1 MRRTGKWLA
10 VFLSVTMLAGTAP
23 VYGADISVESDFSS
37 ETTDEDVLTDELE
50 GTETTNEPG
59 SGETV
64 SDDQEIIEE
73 PDSDEVE
80 FSADDLADDQEDN
93 TEDVSIEDSDEDLA
107 DIAVEDIQ
115 DAGESETKEYLKN
128 LSVYSGY
135 GVKDPLEIS
144 RREDLDATY
153 GGKTY
158 TVEIGSSYNST
169 GFYVTADIGA
179 DAPQGSTIQLSACD
193 LDGKTVE
200 NEIITTGYTDGK
212 RYNFSNIFTKDNGKR
227 AVYTVTAGTA
237 ADSQTYKIVVL
248 RRLDL
253 SMIGCYLPSDK
264 DMAKNLISEFD
275 SAGITRDYEVAVGQD
290 TKSVKVTASAFNDK
304 WYGLTVNGQAV
315 SDSKALE
322 IPLTGSDTEIL
333 FQMKEDGTYQD
344 PAYQTLSYTSTG
356 TYKVTVHKKSKVTVT
371 FKTEPSDAVVSVYD
385 SKGERV
391 EPSKDA
397 DTYDSLYY
405 GDKYTWNVSKYG
417 YISKRQEFT
426 VGEESEIKVT
436 LEQQTARQEEITD
449 NDWSSY
455 QNSETNNGI
464 TDRAMPTSKNT
475 ITQKWATR
483 LDAKGWD
490 AALTP
495 PLILGGYVYVASG
508 QFIYKMDKNTGD
520 IVQTSERMS
529 GNMQY
534 AMIPLAYAEGM
545 LFAQIGGGQIQAL
558 SATTLKSL
566 WISEKLG
573 GQTLS
578 PITYKNGYIYTGTW
592 NSDTTP
598 GSYFCLSVTDEDPS
612 KGNEIKYCTWKYD
625 HKGGFY
631 WAGAYASENY
641 LVFGS
646 DDGAGDAYTSILY
659 SVNTHTGQLIDKRT
673 DLIGDI
679 RSTITY
685 NNGYVYFTTKGG
697 YLYRVAMNADGT
709 FGAVAGYNLGGAAT
723 STPVVYK
730 NRIYVG
736 VCGTGGQYNADGGHH
751 FDVLKESASGL
762 SLAYKVSIPGYP
774 QAAPILSTAYEN
786 QDFDGD
792 GKADGRVYL
801 YFTYNA
807 YPGGIY
813 MLTDTPGQTSG
824 KAEEL
829 FRPVSK
835 QQEYCISPLC
845 VDKDG
850 TIYYKNDSC
859 YLMAL
864 ETNGAYLDSV
874 TARPDTGSVNWD
886 KRFQA
891 SETEYTLRVAENAKN
906 VTLSFKAP
914 AGCTMK
920 IGNDTIDGTYVAD
933 VSSGKA
939 EIKIAVVQ
947 GTKSREYTFH
957 LTKDHGNSSLTSMIV
972 STSNTYGE
980 VSHYLS
986 MTPAFNSAKTGYT
999 VEYLDSK
1006 AENTQRFL
1014 RVYVEKAESDA
1025 TVKTEIVKGVRKVT
1039 TTTSGNATR
1048 FNVYWEDN
1056 VDEAQVKITVT
1067 AKAGSKTEYL
1077 LTIQRKEKVST
1088 PTPTPTEVPEV
1099 FGPWQT
1105 ISTATVFAP
1114 EQQRRTSNKG
1124 RQETR
1129 TVGSKLTPTIKL
1141 NARSI
1146 RLKKKQSTTKVQVSG
1161 LAAGDR
1167 VQSWTTSNKKV
1178 ATVASGGKITAKKV
1192 GKAKITVILT
1202 SGKKAVVNVTVQ
1214 KTAVKTTKIS
1224 GLKKRVSLKRKQKLT
1239 LKPVISPITSVEKV
1253 TYKSSNKKVATVSS
1267 KGVITAKK
1275 KGTAKITVKSGK
1287 KSYTVTVKVK

>member
-1 MRRTGKWLA
+1 MRRMGKWLA
-10 VFLSVTMLAGTAP
+10 VLLSVTMLTGTAP
-23 VYGADISVESDFSS
+23 VYGADISVESEFSS
-37 ETTDEDVLTDELE
+37 GTTDGDVLSD
-50 GTETTNEPG
+50 EPG
-59 SGETV
+59 ETEV
-64 SDDQEIIEE
+64 PDESVNGDAVNDEQEIIEE

-80 FSADDLADDQEDN
+80 VSSDELTDGQDDC
-93 TEDVSIEDSDEDLA
+93 TGDVNIEDPDEDTA
-107 DIAVEDIQ
+107 EISFEDQ
-115 DAGESETKEYLKN
+115 QEVGAGETKEYLKD

-135 GVKDPLEIS
+135 GVKDPLEMT
-144 RREDLDATY
+144 RREDLDETY

-158 TVEIGSSYNST
+158 TVEIGSSYNSN
-169 GFYVTADIGA
+169 GFYVTADLGA

-193 LDGKTVE
+193 LDGKIVE
-200 NEIITTGYTDGK
+200 SEIITTGYTDGK

-227 AVYTVTAGTA
+227 AVYTVTAGTE

-253 SMIGCYLPSDK
+253 SMIGCYLPSDN

-598 GSYFCLSVTDEDPS
+598 GSYFCLSVTDENPS

-751 FDVLKESASGL
+751 FDVINESASGL

-920 IGNDTIDGTYVAD
+920 IGNDIIDGTYVAD

-957 LTKDHGNSSLTSMIV
+957 LTKDHGNSSLTSMII

-986 MTPAFNSAKTGYT
+986 MTPAFNSAKTSYT

-1025 TVKTEIVKGVRKVT
+1025 TVKTEMVKGVKRVT

-1048 FNVYWEDN
+1048 FNVYWEDG
-1056 VDEAQVKITVT
+1056 VDEAQVKFVVT

-1077 LTIQRKEKVST
+1077 LTIQRKVKA
-1088 PTPTPTEVPEV
+1088 PTPTPTEIPEV

-1105 ISTATVFAP
+1105 VSTATVFAP

-1129 TVGSKLTPTIKL
+1129 TVGSSLTPTIKL
-1141 NARSI
+1141 NATSI
-1146 RLKKKQSTTKVQVSG
+1146 KLKVKQSTTKVQVSG

-1178 ATVASGGKITAKKV
+1178 ATVTSRGKITAKKT
-1192 GKAKITVILT
+1192 GKARIIITLA

-1224 GLKKRVSLKRKQKLT
+1224 GLKRSVVLKRRQKLT

-1253 TYKSSNKKVATVSS
+1253 TYKTSNKKVATVNSR
-1267 KGVITAKK
+1267 GVITAKK

-1287 KSYTVTVKVK
+1287 KTYTVTVKVK

>member
-193 LDGKTVE
+193 LDGKTAE
-200 NEIITTGYTDGK
+200 SEIITTGYTDGK
-212 RYNFSNIFTKDNGKR
+212 RYSFPNIFTKDNGKR

-237 ADSQTYKIVVL
+237 SDSQTYKIVVI

-253 SMIGCYLPSDK
+253 SMIGCYLPSDT

-275 SAGITRDYEVAVGQD
+275 SVGITRDYDVTVGQD

-304 WYGLTVNGQAV
+304 WFGLTVNGQPV

-322 IPLTGSDTEIL
+322 IPLTDSDTEIL

-385 SKGERV
+385 SRGERV

-397 DTYDSLYY
+397 DIYDSLYY

-417 YISKRQEFT
+417 YISQRQEFT
-426 VGEESEIKVT
+426 VGEESEIQVK

-520 IVQTSERMS
+520 IVKTSERMS

-673 DLIGDI
+673 DVIGDI

-730 NRIYVG
+730 DRIYVG

-751 FDVLKESASGL
+751 FDVINESASGI

-786 QDFDGD
+786 QDFNGD

-813 MLTDTPGQTSG
+813 MLTDAPGQTSG

-874 TARPDTGSVNWD
+874 TAMPDTGSVNWD

-891 SETEYTLRVAENAKN
+891 SETEYTLRVAENAKK
-906 VTLSFKAP
+906 VTLTFKAP

-920 IGNDTIDGTYVAD
+920 IENDTIDGTYMSD
-933 VSSGKA
+933 VSSGSA
-939 EIKIAVVQ
+939 EVKVKVVQ
-947 GTKSREYTFH
+947 GNKSREYTFH

-972 STSNTYGE
+972 STSNTY
-980 VSHYLS
+980 SDTSKYLS
-986 MTPAFNSAKTGYT
+986 MTPAFNSAKTSYT
-999 VEYLDSK
+999 VEYLADK
-1006 AENTQRFL
+1006 AENIQSFL
-1014 RVYVEKAESDA
+1014 RVYVEKAETDA
-1025 TVKTEIVKGVRKVT
+1025 TLKTEMVKGVKKVN

-1056 VDEAQVKITVT
+1056 VDEAQVKIIVT
-1067 AKAGSKTEYL
+1067 AKAGSKTEYF
-1077 LTIQRKEKVST
+1077 LTIQRKEKVS
-1088 PTPTPTEVPEV
+1088 TPTPTEVPEV

-1105 ISTATVFAP
+1105 VSTATVFAP
-1114 EQQRRTSNKG
+1114 EMQKRTSNKG

-1141 NARSI
+1141 NATSI
-1146 RLKKKQSTTKVQVSG
+1146 KLKVKQSTTKVQVSG

-1167 VQSWTTSNKKV
+1167 VQSWTTKKLQRLHP
-1178 ATVASGGKITAKKV
+1178 AEKSPLRKWEKQRSR
-1192 GKAKITVILT
+1192 LF
-1202 SGKKAVVNVTVQ
+1202 
-1214 KTAVKTTKIS
+1214 
-1224 GLKKRVSLKRKQKLT
+1224 LRVERKQ
-1239 LKPVISPITSVEKV
+1239 S
-1253 TYKSSNKKVATVSS
+1253 
-1267 KGVITAKK
+1267 
-1275 KGTAKITVKSGK
+1275 
-1287 KSYTVTVKVK
+1287 

>member
-1 MRRTGKWLA
+1 MRRMGKWLA
-10 VFLSVTMLAGTAP
+10 VLLSVTMLTGTAP
-23 VYGADISVESDFSS
+23 VYGADISVESEFSS
-37 ETTDEDVLTDELE
+37 GTTDGDVLSD
-50 GTETTNEPG
+50 EPG
-59 SGETV
+59 ETEV
-64 SDDQEIIEE
+64 PDESVNGDAVNDEQEIIEE

-80 FSADDLADDQEDN
+80 VSSDELTDGQDDC
-93 TEDVSIEDSDEDLA
+93 TGDVNIEDPDEDTA
-107 DIAVEDIQ
+107 EISFEDQ
-115 DAGESETKEYLKN
+115 QEVGAGETKEYLKD

-135 GVKDPLEIS
+135 GVKDPLEMT
-144 RREDLDATY
+144 RREDLDETY

-158 TVEIGSSYNST
+158 TVEIGSSYNSN
-169 GFYVTADIGA
+169 GFYVTADLGS

-193 LDGKTVE
+193 LDGKIVE
-200 NEIITTGYTDGK
+200 SEIITTGYTDGK

-227 AVYTVTAGTA
+227 AVYTVTAGTE

-253 SMIGCYLPSDK
+253 SMIGCYLPSDN

-598 GSYFCLSVTDEDPS
+598 GSYFCLSVTDENPS

-751 FDVLKESASGL
+751 FDVINESASGL

-920 IGNDTIDGTYVAD
+920 IGNDIIDGTYVAD

-986 MTPAFNSAKTGYT
+986 MTPAFNSAKTSYT

-1025 TVKTEIVKGVRKVT
+1025 TVKTEMVKGVKRVT

-1048 FNVYWEDN
+1048 FNVYWEDG
-1056 VDEAQVKITVT
+1056 VDEAQVKFVVT

-1077 LTIQRKEKVST
+1077 LTIQRKVKA
-1088 PTPTPTEVPEV
+1088 PTPTPTEIPEV

-1105 ISTATVFAP
+1105 VSTATVFAP

-1129 TVGSKLTPTIKL
+1129 TVGSSLTPTIKL
-1141 NARSI
+1141 NATSI
-1146 RLKKKQSTTKVQVSG
+1146 KLKVKQSTTKVQVSG

-1178 ATVASGGKITAKKV
+1178 ATVTSRGKITAKKT
-1192 GKAKITVILT
+1192 GKARIIITLA

-1224 GLKKRVSLKRKQKLT
+1224 GLKRSVVLKRRQKLT

-1253 TYKSSNKKVATVSS
+1253 TYKTSNKKVATVNSR
-1267 KGVITAKK
+1267 GVITAKK

-1287 KSYTVTVKVK
+1287 KTYTVTVKVK

>member
-1 MRRTGKWLA
+1 MRRMGKWLA
-10 VFLSVTMLAGTAP
+10 VLLSVTMLTGTAP
-23 VYGADISVESDFSS
+23 VYGADISVESEFSS
-37 ETTDEDVLTDELE
+37 GTTDGDVLSD
-50 GTETTNEPG
+50 EPG
-59 SGETV
+59 ETEV
-64 SDDQEIIEE
+64 PDESVNGDAVNDEQEIIEE

-80 FSADDLADDQEDN
+80 VSSDELTDGQDDC
-93 TEDVSIEDSDEDLA
+93 TGDVNIEDPDEDTA
-107 DIAVEDIQ
+107 EISFEDQ
-115 DAGESETKEYLKN
+115 QEVGAGETKEYLKD

-135 GVKDPLEIS
+135 GVKDPLEMT
-144 RREDLDATY
+144 RREDLDETY

-158 TVEIGSSYNST
+158 TVEIGSSYNSN
-169 GFYVTADIGA
+169 GFYVTADLGA

-193 LDGKTVE
+193 LDGKIVE
-200 NEIITTGYTDGK
+200 SEIITTGYTDGK

-227 AVYTVTAGTA
+227 AVYTVTAGTE

-253 SMIGCYLPSDK
+253 SMIGCYLPSDN

-598 GSYFCLSVTDEDPS
+598 GSYFCLSVTDENPS

-751 FDVLKESASGL
+751 FDVINESASGL

-920 IGNDTIDGTYVAD
+920 IGNDIIDGTYVAD

-1025 TVKTEIVKGVRKVT
+1025 TVKTEMVKGVKRVT

-1048 FNVYWEDN
+1048 FNVYWEDG
-1056 VDEAQVKITVT
+1056 VDEAQVKFVVT

-1077 LTIQRKEKVST
+1077 LTIQRKVKA
-1088 PTPTPTEVPEV
+1088 PTPTPTEIPEV

-1105 ISTATVFAP
+1105 VSTATVFAP

-1129 TVGSKLTPTIKL
+1129 TVGSSLTPTIKL
-1141 NARSI
+1141 NATSI
-1146 RLKKKQSTTKVQVSG
+1146 KLKVKQSTTKVQVSG

-1178 ATVASGGKITAKKV
+1178 ATVTSRGKITAKKT
-1192 GKAKITVILT
+1192 GKARIIITLA

-1224 GLKKRVSLKRKQKLT
+1224 GLKRSVVLKRRQKLT

-1253 TYKSSNKKVATVSS
+1253 TYKTSNKKVATVNSR
-1267 KGVITAKK
+1267 GVITAKK

-1287 KSYTVTVKVK
+1287 KTYTVTVKVK

>member
-1 MRRTGKWLA
+1 MRRMGKWLA
-10 VFLSVTMLAGTAP
+10 VLLSVTMLTGTAP
-23 VYGADISVESDFSS
+23 VYGADISVESEFSS
-37 ETTDEDVLTDELE
+37 GTTDGDVLSD
-50 GTETTNEPG
+50 EPG
-59 SGETV
+59 ETEIPDESV
-64 SDDQEIIEE
+64 NGDAVNDEQEIIEE
-73 PDSDEVE
+73 PDSDEMEVSSDE
-80 FSADDLADDQEDN
+80 LTDGQDDC
-93 TEDVSIEDSDEDLA
+93 TGDVNIEDPDEDTA
-107 DIAVEDIQ
+107 EISFEDQ
-115 DAGESETKEYLKN
+115 QEVGAGETKEYLKD

-135 GVKDPLEIS
+135 GVKDPLEMT
-144 RREDLDATY
+144 RREDLDETY

-158 TVEIGSSYNST
+158 TVEIGSSYNSN
-169 GFYVTADIGA
+169 GFYVTADLGT

-290 TKSVKVTASAFNDK
+290 TESVKVTASAFNDK

-385 SKGERV
+385 FKGERV

-464 TDRAMPTSKNT
+464 TGRAMPTSKNT

-508 QFIYKMDKNTGD
+508 QFIYKMDKNTGN

-792 GKADGRVYL
+792 GKVDGRVYL

-845 VDKDG
+845 VDRDG

-920 IGNDTIDGTYVAD
+920 IGNDIIDGTYVAD

-986 MTPAFNSAKTGYT
+986 MTPAFNSAKTSYT

-1025 TVKTEIVKGVRKVT
+1025 TVKTEMVKGVKRVT

-1048 FNVYWEDN
+1048 FNVYWEDG
-1056 VDEAQVKITVT
+1056 VDEAQVKFVVT

-1077 LTIQRKEKVST
+1077 LTIQRKVKT
-1088 PTPTPTEVPEV
+1088 PTPTPTEIPEV

-1105 ISTATVFAP
+1105 VSTATVFAP

-1129 TVGSKLTPTIKL
+1129 TVGSSLTPTIKL
-1141 NARSI
+1141 NATSI
-1146 RLKKKQSTTKVQVSG
+1146 KLKVKQSTTKVQVSG
-1161 LAAGDR
+1161 LEAGDR

-1178 ATVASGGKITAKKV
+1178 ATVTSRGKITAKKT
-1192 GKAKITVILT
+1192 GKARIIITLA

-1224 GLKKRVSLKRKQKLT
+1224 GLKRSVVLKRRQKLT
-1239 LKPVISPITSVEKV
+1239 MKPVISPITSVEKV
-1253 TYKSSNKKVATVSS
+1253 TYKTSNKKVATVNSR
-1267 KGVITAKK
+1267 GVITAKK

-1287 KSYTVTVKVK
+1287 KTYTVTVKVK

>member
-1 MRRTGKWLA
+1 MRRMGKWLA
-10 VFLSVTMLAGTAP
+10 VLLSVTMLTGTAP
-23 VYGADISVESDFSS
+23 VYGADISVESEFSS
-37 ETTDEDVLTDELE
+37 GTTDGDVLSD
-50 GTETTNEPG
+50 EPG
-59 SGETV
+59 ETEIPDESV
-64 SDDQEIIEE
+64 NGDAVNDEQEIIEE

-80 FSADDLADDQEDN
+80 VSSDELTDGQDDR
-93 TEDVSIEDSDEDLA
+93 TGDVNIEDPDEDTA
-107 DIAVEDIQ
+107 EISFEDQ
-115 DAGESETKEYLKN
+115 QEVGAGETKEYLKD

-135 GVKDPLEIS
+135 GVKDPLEMT
-144 RREDLDATY
+144 RREDLDETY

-158 TVEIGSSYNST
+158 TVEIGSSYNSN
-169 GFYVTADIGA
+169 GFYVTADLGT

-290 TKSVKVTASAFNDK
+290 TESVKVTASAFNDK

-508 QFIYKMDKNTGD
+508 QFIYKMDKNTGN

-631 WAGAYASENY
+631 WAGAYVSENY

-646 DDGAGDAYTSILY
+646 DDGAGGDEYKSILY

-673 DLIGDI
+673 DVIGDI

-751 FDVLKESASGL
+751 FDVINESASGL
-762 SLAYKVSIPGYP
+762 TLAYKVSIPGYP
-774 QAAPILSTAYEN
+774 QAAPILSTACEK

-845 VDKDG
+845 VDRDG

-920 IGNDTIDGTYVAD
+920 IGNDIIDGTYVAD

-986 MTPAFNSAKTGYT
+986 MTPAFNSAKTSYT

-1025 TVKTEIVKGVRKVT
+1025 TVKTEMVKGVKRVT

-1048 FNVYWEDN
+1048 FNVYWEDG
-1056 VDEAQVKITVT
+1056 VDEAQVKFVVT

-1077 LTIQRKEKVST
+1077 LTIQRKVKA
-1088 PTPTPTEVPEV
+1088 PTPTPTEIPEV

-1105 ISTATVFAP
+1105 VSTATVFAP

-1129 TVGSKLTPTIKL
+1129 KVGSSLTPTIKL
-1141 NARSI
+1141 NAASI
-1146 RLKKKQSTTKVQVSG
+1146 KLKVKQSTTKVQVSG

-1178 ATVASGGKITAKKV
+1178 ATVTSRGKITAKKT
-1192 GKAKITVILT
+1192 GKARIIITLA

-1224 GLKKRVSLKRKQKLT
+1224 GLKRSVVLKRRQKLT

-1253 TYKSSNKKVATVSS
+1253 TYKTSNKKVATVNSR
-1267 KGVITAKK
+1267 GVITAKK

-1287 KSYTVTVKVK
+1287 KTYTVTVKVK

>member
-1 MRRTGKWLA
+1 MRRMGKWLA
-10 VFLSVTMLAGTAP
+10 VLLSVTMLTGTAP
-23 VYGADISVESDFSS
+23 VYGADISVESEFSS
-37 ETTDEDVLTDELE
+37 GTTDGDVLSD
-50 GTETTNEPG
+50 EPG
-59 SGETV
+59 ETEV
-64 SDDQEIIEE
+64 PDESVNGDAVNDEQEIIEE

-80 FSADDLADDQEDN
+80 VSSDELTDGQDDC
-93 TEDVSIEDSDEDLA
+93 TGDVNIEDPDEDTA
-107 DIAVEDIQ
+107 EISFEDQ
-115 DAGESETKEYLKN
+115 QEVGAGETKEYLKD

-135 GVKDPLEIS
+135 GVKDPLEMT
-144 RREDLDATY
+144 RREDLDETY

-158 TVEIGSSYNST
+158 TVEIGSSYNSN
-169 GFYVTADIGA
+169 GFYVTADLGA

-193 LDGKTVE
+193 LDGKIVE
-200 NEIITTGYTDGK
+200 SEIITTGYTDGK

-227 AVYTVTAGTA
+227 AVYTVTAGTE

-253 SMIGCYLPSDK
+253 SMIGCYLPSDN

-520 IVQTSERMS
+520 IIQTSERMS

-578 PITYKNGYIYTGTW
+578 PITYKDGYIYTGTW

-598 GSYFCLSVTDEDPS
+598 GSYFCLSVTDENPS

-751 FDVLKESASGL
+751 FDVINESASGL

-920 IGNDTIDGTYVAD
+920 IGNDIIDGTYVAD

-986 MTPAFNSAKTGYT
+986 MTPAFNSAKTSYT

-1025 TVKTEIVKGVRKVT
+1025 TVKTEMVKGVKRVT

-1048 FNVYWEDN
+1048 FNVYWEDG
-1056 VDEAQVKITVT
+1056 VDEAQVKFVVT

-1077 LTIQRKEKVST
+1077 LTIQRKVKA
-1088 PTPTPTEVPEV
+1088 PTPTPTEIPEV

-1105 ISTATVFAP
+1105 VSTATVFAP

-1129 TVGSKLTPTIKL
+1129 TVGSSLTPTIKL
-1141 NARSI
+1141 NATSI
-1146 RLKKKQSTTKVQVSG
+1146 KLKVKQSTTKVQVSG

-1178 ATVASGGKITAKKV
+1178 ATVTSRGKITAKKT
-1192 GKAKITVILT
+1192 GKARIIITLA

-1224 GLKKRVSLKRKQKLT
+1224 GLKRSVVLKRRQKLT

-1253 TYKSSNKKVATVSS
+1253 TYKTSNKKVATVNSR
-1267 KGVITAKK
+1267 GVITAKK

-1287 KSYTVTVKVK
+1287 KTYTVTVKVK

>member
-1 MRRTGKWLA
+1 MRRMGKWLA
-10 VFLSVTMLAGTAP
+10 VLLSVTMLTGTAP
-23 VYGADISVESDFSS
+23 VYGADISVESEFSS
-37 ETTDEDVLTDELE
+37 GTTDGDVLSD
-50 GTETTNEPG
+50 EPG
-59 SGETV
+59 ETEV
-64 SDDQEIIEE
+64 PDESVNGDAVNDEQEIIEE

-80 FSADDLADDQEDN
+80 VSSDELTDGQDDC
-93 TEDVSIEDSDEDLA
+93 TGDVNIEDPDEDTA
-107 DIAVEDIQ
+107 EISFEDQ
-115 DAGESETKEYLKN
+115 QEVGAGETKEYLKD

-135 GVKDPLEIS
+135 GVKDPLEMT
-144 RREDLDATY
+144 RREDLDETY

-158 TVEIGSSYNST
+158 TVEIGSSYNSN
-169 GFYVTADIGA
+169 GFYVTADLGA

-193 LDGKTVE
+193 LDGKIVE
-200 NEIITTGYTDGK
+200 SEIITTGYTDGK

-227 AVYTVTAGTA
+227 AVYTVTAGTE

-253 SMIGCYLPSDK
+253 SMIGCYLPSDN

-598 GSYFCLSVTDEDPS
+598 GSYFCLSVTDENPS

-751 FDVLKESASGL
+751 FDVINESASGL

-920 IGNDTIDGTYVAD
+920 IGNDIIDGTYVAD

-986 MTPAFNSAKTGYT
+986 MTPAFNSAKTSYT

-1025 TVKTEIVKGVRKVT
+1025 TVKTEMVKGVKRVT

-1048 FNVYWEDN
+1048 FNVYWEDG
-1056 VDEAQVKITVT
+1056 VDEAQVKFVVT

-1077 LTIQRKEKVST
+1077 LTIQRKVKA
-1088 PTPTPTEVPEV
+1088 PTPTPTEIPEV

-1105 ISTATVFAP
+1105 VSTATVFAP

-1129 TVGSKLTPTIKL
+1129 TVGSSLTPTIKL
-1141 NARSI
+1141 NATSI
-1146 RLKKKQSTTKVQVSG
+1146 KLKVKQSTTKVQVSG

-1178 ATVASGGKITAKKV
+1178 ATVTSRGKITAKKT
-1192 GKAKITVILT
+1192 GKARIIITLA

-1224 GLKKRVSLKRKQKLT
+1224 GLKRSVVLKRRQKLT

-1253 TYKSSNKKVATVSS
+1253 TYKTSNKKVATVNSR
-1267 KGVITAKK
+1267 GVITAKK

-1287 KSYTVTVKVK
+1287 KTYTVTVKVK

>member
-10 VFLSVTMLAGTAP
+10 VLLSVTMLAGTAP

-37 ETTDEDVLTDELE
+37 EISGEDSLSDDLGESEITEEPADENTEITEEADTDEDE
-50 GTETTNEPG
+50 TEI
-59 SGETV
+59 S
-64 SDDQEIIEE
+64 
-73 PDSDEVE
+73 VE
-80 FSADDLADDQEDN
+80 DFADDQEEWS
-93 TEDVSIEDSDEDLA
+93 TEDTDENTAEVFFEDQQE
-107 DIAVEDIQ
+107 VG
-115 DAGESETKEYLKN
+115 AGETKEYLKD

-135 GVKDPLEIS
+135 GVKDPLEMT
-144 RREDLDATY
+144 RREDLDETY

-158 TVEIGSSYNST
+158 TVEIGSSYNSN
-169 GFYVTADIGA
+169 GFYVTADLGT

-646 DDGAGDAYTSILY
+646 DDGCGRNAYTSILY
-659 SVNTHTGQLIDKRT
+659 SVNTHTGHT
-673 DLIGDI
+673 
-679 RSTITY
+679 
-685 NNGYVYFTTKGG
+685 
-697 YLYRVAMNADGT
+697 
-709 FGAVAGYNLGGAAT
+709 
-723 STPVVYK
+723 
-730 NRIYVG
+730 
-736 VCGTGGQYNADGGHH
+736 
-751 FDVLKESASGL
+751 
-762 SLAYKVSIPGYP
+762 
-774 QAAPILSTAYEN
+774 
-786 QDFDGD
+786 
-792 GKADGRVYL
+792 
-801 YFTYNA
+801 
-807 YPGGIY
+807 
-813 MLTDTPGQTSG
+813 
-824 KAEEL
+824 
-829 FRPVSK
+829 
-835 QQEYCISPLC
+835 
-845 VDKDG
+845 
-850 TIYYKNDSC
+850 
-859 YLMAL
+859 
-864 ETNGAYLDSV
+864 
-874 TARPDTGSVNWD
+874 
-886 KRFQA
+886 
-891 SETEYTLRVAENAKN
+891 
-906 VTLSFKAP
+906 
-914 AGCTMK
+914 
-920 IGNDTIDGTYVAD
+920 
-933 VSSGKA
+933 
-939 EIKIAVVQ
+939 
-947 GTKSREYTFH
+947 
-957 LTKDHGNSSLTSMIV
+957 
-972 STSNTYGE
+972 
-980 VSHYLS
+980 
-986 MTPAFNSAKTGYT
+986 
-999 VEYLDSK
+999 
-1006 AENTQRFL
+1006 
-1014 RVYVEKAESDA
+1014 
-1025 TVKTEIVKGVRKVT
+1025 
-1039 TTTSGNATR
+1039 
-1048 FNVYWEDN
+1048 
-1056 VDEAQVKITVT
+1056 
-1067 AKAGSKTEYL
+1067 
-1077 LTIQRKEKVST
+1077 
-1088 PTPTPTEVPEV
+1088 
-1099 FGPWQT
+1099 
-1105 ISTATVFAP
+1105 
-1114 EQQRRTSNKG
+1114 
-1124 RQETR
+1124 
-1129 TVGSKLTPTIKL
+1129 
-1141 NARSI
+1141 
-1146 RLKKKQSTTKVQVSG
+1146 
-1161 LAAGDR
+1161 
-1167 VQSWTTSNKKV
+1167 
-1178 ATVASGGKITAKKV
+1178 
-1192 GKAKITVILT
+1192 
-1202 SGKKAVVNVTVQ
+1202 
-1214 KTAVKTTKIS
+1214 
-1224 GLKKRVSLKRKQKLT
+1224 
-1239 LKPVISPITSVEKV
+1239 
-1253 TYKSSNKKVATVSS
+1253 
-1267 KGVITAKK
+1267 
-1275 KGTAKITVKSGK
+1275 
-1287 KSYTVTVKVK
+1287 

>member
-1 MRRTGKWLA
+1 MRRMGKWLA
-10 VFLSVTMLAGTAP
+10 VLLSVTMLTGTAP
-23 VYGADISVESDFSS
+23 VYGADISVESEFSS
-37 ETTDEDVLTDELE
+37 GTTDGDVLSD
-50 GTETTNEPG
+50 EPG
-59 SGETV
+59 ETEV
-64 SDDQEIIEE
+64 PDESVNGDAVNDEQEIIEE

-80 FSADDLADDQEDN
+80 VSSDELTDGQDDC
-93 TEDVSIEDSDEDLA
+93 TGDVNIEDPDEDTA
-107 DIAVEDIQ
+107 EISFEDQ
-115 DAGESETKEYLKN
+115 QEVGAGETKEYLKD

-135 GVKDPLEIS
+135 GVKDPLEMT
-144 RREDLDATY
+144 RREDLDETY

-158 TVEIGSSYNST
+158 TVEIGSSYNSN
-169 GFYVTADIGA
+169 GFYVTADLGA

-193 LDGKTVE
+193 LDGKIVE
-200 NEIITTGYTDGK
+200 SEIITTGYTDGK

-227 AVYTVTAGTA
+227 AVYTVTAGTE

-253 SMIGCYLPSDK
+253 SMIGCYLPSDN

-598 GSYFCLSVTDEDPS
+598 GSYFCLSVTDENPS

-751 FDVLKESASGL
+751 FDVINESASGL

-920 IGNDTIDGTYVAD
+920 IGNDIIDGTYVAD

-986 MTPAFNSAKTGYT
+986 MTPAFNSAKTSYT

-1025 TVKTEIVKGVRKVT
+1025 TVKTEMVKGVKRVT

-1048 FNVYWEDN
+1048 FNVYWEDG
-1056 VDEAQVKITVT
+1056 VDEAQVKFVVT

-1077 LTIQRKEKVST
+1077 LTIQRKVKA
-1088 PTPTPTEVPEV
+1088 PTPTPTEIPEV

-1105 ISTATVFAP
+1105 VSTATVFAP
-1114 EQQRRTSNKG
+1114 EQQRRTSNKA

-1129 TVGSKLTPTIKL
+1129 TVGSSLTPTIKL
-1141 NARSI
+1141 NATSI
-1146 RLKKKQSTTKVQVSG
+1146 KLKVKQSTTKVQVSG

-1178 ATVASGGKITAKKV
+1178 ATVTSRGKITAKKT
-1192 GKAKITVILT
+1192 GKARIIITLA

-1224 GLKKRVSLKRKQKLT
+1224 GLKRSVVLKRRQKLT

-1253 TYKSSNKKVATVSS
+1253 TYKTSNKKVATVNSR
-1267 KGVITAKK
+1267 GVITAKK

-1287 KSYTVTVKVK
+1287 KTYTVTVKVK

>member
-1 MRRTGKWLA
+1 MRRMGKWLA
-10 VFLSVTMLAGTAP
+10 VLLSVTMLTGTAP
-23 VYGADISVESDFSS
+23 VYGADISVESEFSS
-37 ETTDEDVLTDELE
+37 GTTDGDVLSD
-50 GTETTNEPG
+50 EPG
-59 SGETV
+59 ETEV
-64 SDDQEIIEE
+64 PDESVNGDAVNDEQEIIEE

-80 FSADDLADDQEDN
+80 VSSDELTDGQDDC
-93 TEDVSIEDSDEDLA
+93 TGDVNIEDPDEDTA
-107 DIAVEDIQ
+107 EISFEDQ
-115 DAGESETKEYLKN
+115 QEVGAGETKEYLKD

-135 GVKDPLEIS
+135 GVKDPLEMT
-144 RREDLDATY
+144 RREDLDETY

-158 TVEIGSSYNST
+158 TVEIGSSYNSN
-169 GFYVTADIGA
+169 GFYVTADLGA

-193 LDGKTVE
+193 LDGKIVE
-200 NEIITTGYTDGK
+200 SEIITTGYTDGK

-227 AVYTVTAGTA
+227 AVYTVTAGTE

-253 SMIGCYLPSDK
+253 SMIGCYLPSDN

-598 GSYFCLSVTDEDPS
+598 GSYFCLSVTDENPS

-920 IGNDTIDGTYVAD
+920 IGNDIIDGTYVAD

-986 MTPAFNSAKTGYT
+986 MTPAFNSAKTSYT

-1025 TVKTEIVKGVRKVT
+1025 TVKTEMVKGVKRVT

-1048 FNVYWEDN
+1048 FNVYWEDG
-1056 VDEAQVKITVT
+1056 VDEAQVKFVVT

-1077 LTIQRKEKVST
+1077 LTIQRKVKA
-1088 PTPTPTEVPEV
+1088 PTPTPTEIPEV

-1105 ISTATVFAP
+1105 VSTATVFAP

-1129 TVGSKLTPTIKL
+1129 TVGSSLTPTIKL
-1141 NARSI
+1141 NATSI
-1146 RLKKKQSTTKVQVSG
+1146 KLKVKQSTTKVQVSG

-1178 ATVASGGKITAKKV
+1178 ATVTSRGKITAKKT
-1192 GKAKITVILT
+1192 GKARIIITLA

-1224 GLKKRVSLKRKQKLT
+1224 GLKRSVVLKRRQKLT

-1253 TYKSSNKKVATVSS
+1253 TYKTSNKKVATVNSR
-1267 KGVITAKK
+1267 GVITAKK

-1287 KSYTVTVKVK
+1287 KTYTVTVKVK

>member
-1 MRRTGKWLA
+1 MRRMGKWLA
-10 VFLSVTMLAGTAP
+10 VLLSVTMLTGTAP
-23 VYGADISVESDFSS
+23 VYGADISVESEFSS
-37 ETTDEDVLTDELE
+37 GTTDGDVLSD
-50 GTETTNEPG
+50 EPG
-59 SGETV
+59 ETEV
-64 SDDQEIIEE
+64 PDESVNGDAVNDEQEIIEE

-80 FSADDLADDQEDN
+80 VSSDELTDGQDDC
-93 TEDVSIEDSDEDLA
+93 TGDVNIEDPDEDTA
-107 DIAVEDIQ
+107 EISFEDQ
-115 DAGESETKEYLKN
+115 QEVGAGETKEYLKD

-135 GVKDPLEIS
+135 GVKDPLEMT
-144 RREDLDATY
+144 RREDLDETY

-158 TVEIGSSYNST
+158 TVEIGSSYNSN
-169 GFYVTADIGA
+169 GFYVTADLGA

-193 LDGKTVE
+193 LDGKIVE
-200 NEIITTGYTDGK
+200 SEIITTGYTDGK

-227 AVYTVTAGTA
+227 AVYTVTAGTE

-253 SMIGCYLPSDK
+253 SMIGCYLPSDN

-520 IVQTSERMS
+520 IVKTSERMS

-751 FDVLKESASGL
+751 FDVINESASGL

-920 IGNDTIDGTYVAD
+920 IGNDIIDGTYVAD

-986 MTPAFNSAKTGYT
+986 MTPAFNSAKTSYT

-1025 TVKTEIVKGVRKVT
+1025 TVKTEMVKGVKRVT

-1048 FNVYWEDN
+1048 FNVYWEDG
-1056 VDEAQVKITVT
+1056 VDEAQVKFVVT

-1077 LTIQRKEKVST
+1077 LTIQRKVKA
-1088 PTPTPTEVPEV
+1088 PTPTPTEIPEV

-1105 ISTATVFAP
+1105 VSTATVFAP

-1129 TVGSKLTPTIKL
+1129 TVGSSLTPTIKL
-1141 NARSI
+1141 NATSI
-1146 RLKKKQSTTKVQVSG
+1146 KLKVKQSTTKVQVSG

-1178 ATVASGGKITAKKV
+1178 ATVTSRGKITAKKT
-1192 GKAKITVILT
+1192 GKARIIITLA

-1224 GLKKRVSLKRKQKLT
+1224 GLKRSVVLKRRQKLT

-1253 TYKSSNKKVATVSS
+1253 TYKTSNKKVATVNSR
-1267 KGVITAKK
+1267 GVITAKK

-1287 KSYTVTVKVK
+1287 KTYTVTVKVK

>member
-1 MRRTGKWLA
+1 MRRMGKWLA
-10 VFLSVTMLAGTAP
+10 VLLSVTMLTGTAP
-23 VYGADISVESDFSS
+23 VYGADISVESEFSS
-37 ETTDEDVLTDELE
+37 GTTDGDVLSD
-50 GTETTNEPG
+50 EPG
-59 SGETV
+59 ETEV
-64 SDDQEIIEE
+64 PDESVNGDAVNDEQEIIEE

-80 FSADDLADDQEDN
+80 VSSDELTDGKDDC
-93 TEDVSIEDSDEDLA
+93 TGDVNIEDPDEDTA
-107 DIAVEDIQ
+107 EISFEDQ
-115 DAGESETKEYLKN
+115 QEVGAGETKEYLKD

-135 GVKDPLEIS
+135 GVKDPLEMT
-144 RREDLDATY
+144 RREDLDETY

-158 TVEIGSSYNST
+158 TVEIGSSYNSN
-169 GFYVTADIGA
+169 GFYVTADLGA

-193 LDGKTVE
+193 LDGKIVE
-200 NEIITTGYTDGK
+200 SEIITTGYTDGK

-227 AVYTVTAGTA
+227 AVYTVTAGTE

-253 SMIGCYLPSDK
+253 SMIGCYLPSDN

-598 GSYFCLSVTDEDPS
+598 GSYFCLSVTDENPS

-751 FDVLKESASGL
+751 FDVINESASGL

-920 IGNDTIDGTYVAD
+920 IGNDIIDGTYVAD

-986 MTPAFNSAKTGYT
+986 MTPAFNSAKTSYT

-1025 TVKTEIVKGVRKVT
+1025 TVKTEMVKGVKRVT

-1048 FNVYWEDN
+1048 FNVYWEDG
-1056 VDEAQVKITVT
+1056 VDEAQVKFVVT

-1077 LTIQRKEKVST
+1077 LTIQRKVKA
-1088 PTPTPTEVPEV
+1088 PTPTPTEIPEV

-1105 ISTATVFAP
+1105 VSTATVFAP

-1129 TVGSKLTPTIKL
+1129 TVGSSLTPTIKL
-1141 NARSI
+1141 NATSI
-1146 RLKKKQSTTKVQVSG
+1146 KLKVKQSTTKVQVSG

-1178 ATVASGGKITAKKV
+1178 ATVTSRGKITAKKT
-1192 GKAKITVILT
+1192 GKARIIITLA

-1224 GLKKRVSLKRKQKLT
+1224 GLKRSVVLKRRQKLT

-1253 TYKSSNKKVATVSS
+1253 TYKTSNKKVATVNSR
-1267 KGVITAKK
+1267 GVITAKK

-1287 KSYTVTVKVK
+1287 KTYTVTVKVK

>member
-1 MRRTGKWLA
+1 MRRMGKWLA
-10 VFLSVTMLAGTAP
+10 VLLSVTMLTGTAP
-23 VYGADISVESDFSS
+23 VYGADISVESEFSS
-37 ETTDEDVLTDELE
+37 GTTDGDVLSD
-50 GTETTNEPG
+50 EPG
-59 SGETV
+59 ETEV
-64 SDDQEIIEE
+64 PDESVNGDAVNDEQEIIEE

-80 FSADDLADDQEDN
+80 VSSDELTDGQDDC
-93 TEDVSIEDSDEDLA
+93 TGDVNIEDPDEDTA
-107 DIAVEDIQ
+107 EISFEDQ
-115 DAGESETKEYLKN
+115 QEVGAGETKEYLKD

-135 GVKDPLEIS
+135 GVKDPLEMT
-144 RREDLDATY
+144 RREDLDETY

-158 TVEIGSSYNST
+158 TVEIGSSYNSN
-169 GFYVTADIGA
+169 GFYVTADLGA

-193 LDGKTVE
+193 LDGKIVE
-200 NEIITTGYTDGK
+200 SEIITTGYTDGK

-227 AVYTVTAGTA
+227 AVYTVTAGTE

-253 SMIGCYLPSDK
+253 SMIGCYLPSDN

-598 GSYFCLSVTDEDPS
+598 GSYFCLSVTDENPS

-751 FDVLKESASGL
+751 FDVINESASGL

-920 IGNDTIDGTYVAD
+920 IGNDIIDGTYVAD

-980 VSHYLS
+980 VSHYLP
-986 MTPAFNSAKTGYT
+986 MTPAFNSAKTSYT

-1025 TVKTEIVKGVRKVT
+1025 TVKTEMVKGVKRVT

-1048 FNVYWEDN
+1048 FNVYWEDG
-1056 VDEAQVKITVT
+1056 VDEAQVKFVVT

-1077 LTIQRKEKVST
+1077 LTIQRKVKA
-1088 PTPTPTEVPEV
+1088 PTPTPTEIPEV

-1105 ISTATVFAP
+1105 VSTATVFAP

-1129 TVGSKLTPTIKL
+1129 TVGSSLTPTIKL
-1141 NARSI
+1141 NATSI
-1146 RLKKKQSTTKVQVSG
+1146 KLKVKQSTTKVQVSG

-1178 ATVASGGKITAKKV
+1178 ATVTSRGKITAKKT
-1192 GKAKITVILT
+1192 GKARIIITLA

-1224 GLKKRVSLKRKQKLT
+1224 GLKRSVVLKRRQKLT

-1253 TYKSSNKKVATVSS
+1253 TYKTSNKKVATVNSR
-1267 KGVITAKK
+1267 GVITAKK

-1287 KSYTVTVKVK
+1287 KTYTVTVKVK

>member
-10 VFLSVTMLAGTAP
+10 VLLSVTMLAGTAP

-37 ETTDEDVLTDELE
+37 EISGEDSLSDDLGESEITEEPADENTEITEEADTDEDE
-50 GTETTNEPG
+50 TEI
-59 SGETV
+59 S
-64 SDDQEIIEE
+64 
-73 PDSDEVE
+73 VE
-80 FSADDLADDQEDN
+80 DFADDQEEWS
-93 TEDVSIEDSDEDLA
+93 TEDTDENTAEVFFEDQQE
-107 DIAVEDIQ
+107 VG
-115 DAGESETKEYLKN
+115 AGETKEYLKD

-135 GVKDPLEIS
+135 GVKDPLEMT
-144 RREDLDATY
+144 RREDLDETY

-158 TVEIGSSYNST
+158 TVEIGSSYNSN
-169 GFYVTADIGA
+169 GFYVTADLGT

-304 WYGLTVNGQAV
+304 WYELTVNGQAV

-566 WISEKLG
+566 WISENLG

-578 PITYKNGYIYTGTW
+578 PITYKDGYIYTGTW

-659 SVNTHTGQLIDKRT
+659 SVNTHTGQLDRQAH
-673 DLIGDI
+673 
-679 RSTITY
+679 RS
-685 NNGYVYFTTKGG
+685 
-697 YLYRVAMNADGT
+697 D
-709 FGAVAGYNLGGAAT
+709 
-723 STPVVYK
+723 
-730 NRIYVG
+730 
-736 VCGTGGQYNADGGHH
+736 
-751 FDVLKESASGL
+751 
-762 SLAYKVSIPGYP
+762 
-774 QAAPILSTAYEN
+774 
-786 QDFDGD
+786 
-792 GKADGRVYL
+792 
-801 YFTYNA
+801 
-807 YPGGIY
+807 
-813 MLTDTPGQTSG
+813 
-824 KAEEL
+824 
-829 FRPVSK
+829 
-835 QQEYCISPLC
+835 
-845 VDKDG
+845 
-850 TIYYKNDSC
+850 
-859 YLMAL
+859 
-864 ETNGAYLDSV
+864 
-874 TARPDTGSVNWD
+874 W
-886 KRFQA
+886 
-891 SETEYTLRVAENAKN
+891 
-906 VTLSFKAP
+906 
-914 AGCTMK
+914 
-920 IGNDTIDGTYVAD
+920 
-933 VSSGKA
+933 
-939 EIKIAVVQ
+939 
-947 GTKSREYTFH
+947 
-957 LTKDHGNSSLTSMIV
+957 
-972 STSNTYGE
+972 
-980 VSHYLS
+980 
-986 MTPAFNSAKTGYT
+986 
-999 VEYLDSK
+999 
-1006 AENTQRFL
+1006 
-1014 RVYVEKAESDA
+1014 
-1025 TVKTEIVKGVRKVT
+1025 
-1039 TTTSGNATR
+1039 
-1048 FNVYWEDN
+1048 
-1056 VDEAQVKITVT
+1056 
-1067 AKAGSKTEYL
+1067 
-1077 LTIQRKEKVST
+1077 
-1088 PTPTPTEVPEV
+1088 
-1099 FGPWQT
+1099 
-1105 ISTATVFAP
+1105 
-1114 EQQRRTSNKG
+1114 
-1124 RQETR
+1124 
-1129 TVGSKLTPTIKL
+1129 
-1141 NARSI
+1141 
-1146 RLKKKQSTTKVQVSG
+1146 
-1161 LAAGDR
+1161 
-1167 VQSWTTSNKKV
+1167 
-1178 ATVASGGKITAKKV
+1178 
-1192 GKAKITVILT
+1192 
-1202 SGKKAVVNVTVQ
+1202 
-1214 KTAVKTTKIS
+1214 
-1224 GLKKRVSLKRKQKLT
+1224 
-1239 LKPVISPITSVEKV
+1239 
-1253 TYKSSNKKVATVSS
+1253 
-1267 KGVITAKK
+1267 
-1275 KGTAKITVKSGK
+1275 
-1287 KSYTVTVKVK
+1287 

>member
-1 MRRTGKWLA
+1 MRRMGKWLA
-10 VFLSVTMLAGTAP
+10 VLLSVTMLTGTAP
-23 VYGADISVESDFSS
+23 VYGADISVESEFSS
-37 ETTDEDVLTDELE
+37 GTTDGDVLSD
-50 GTETTNEPG
+50 EPG
-59 SGETV
+59 ETEV
-64 SDDQEIIEE
+64 PDESVNGDAVNDEQKIIEE

-80 FSADDLADDQEDN
+80 VSSDELTDGQDDC
-93 TEDVSIEDSDEDLA
+93 TGDVNIEDPDEDTA
-107 DIAVEDIQ
+107 EISFEDQ
-115 DAGESETKEYLKN
+115 QEVGAGETKEYLKD

-135 GVKDPLEIS
+135 GVKDPLEMT
-144 RREDLDATY
+144 RREDLDETY

-158 TVEIGSSYNST
+158 TVEIGSSYNSN
-169 GFYVTADIGA
+169 GFYVTADLGA

-193 LDGKTVE
+193 LDGKIVE
-200 NEIITTGYTDGK
+200 SEIITTGYTDGK

-227 AVYTVTAGTA
+227 AVYTVTAGTE

-253 SMIGCYLPSDK
+253 SMIGCYLPSDN

-598 GSYFCLSVTDEDPS
+598 GSYFCLSVTDENPS

-751 FDVLKESASGL
+751 FDVINESASGL

-920 IGNDTIDGTYVAD
+920 IGNDIIDGTYVAD

-986 MTPAFNSAKTGYT
+986 MTPAFNSAKTSYT

-1025 TVKTEIVKGVRKVT
+1025 TVKTEMVKGVKRVT

-1048 FNVYWEDN
+1048 FNVYWEDG
-1056 VDEAQVKITVT
+1056 VDEAQVKFVVT

-1077 LTIQRKEKVST
+1077 LTIQRKVKA
-1088 PTPTPTEVPEV
+1088 PTPTPTEIPEV

-1105 ISTATVFAP
+1105 VSTATVFAP

-1129 TVGSKLTPTIKL
+1129 TVGSSLTPTIKL
-1141 NARSI
+1141 NATSI
-1146 RLKKKQSTTKVQVSG
+1146 KLKVKQSTTKVQVSG

-1178 ATVASGGKITAKKV
+1178 ATVTSRGKITAKKT
-1192 GKAKITVILT
+1192 GKARIIITLA

-1224 GLKKRVSLKRKQKLT
+1224 GLKRSVVLKRRQKLT

-1253 TYKSSNKKVATVSS
+1253 TYKTSNKKVATVNSR
-1267 KGVITAKK
+1267 GVITAKK

-1287 KSYTVTVKVK
+1287 KTYTVTVKVK

>member
-1 MRRTGKWLA
+1 MRRMGKWLA
-10 VFLSVTMLAGTAP
+10 VLLSVTMLTGTAP
-23 VYGADISVESDFSS
+23 VYGADISVESEFSS
-37 ETTDEDVLTDELE
+37 GTTDGDVLSD
-50 GTETTNEPG
+50 EPG
-59 SGETV
+59 ETEV
-64 SDDQEIIEE
+64 PDESVNGDAVNDEQEIIEE

-80 FSADDLADDQEDN
+80 VSSDELTDGQDDC
-93 TEDVSIEDSDEDLA
+93 TGDVNIEDPDEDTA
-107 DIAVEDIQ
+107 EISFEDQ
-115 DAGESETKEYLKN
+115 QEVGAGETKEYLKD

-135 GVKDPLEIS
+135 GVKDPLEMT
-144 RREDLDATY
+144 RREDLDETY

-158 TVEIGSSYNST
+158 TVEIGSSYNSN
-169 GFYVTADIGA
+169 GFYVTADLGA

-193 LDGKTVE
+193 LDGKIVE
-200 NEIITTGYTDGK
+200 SEIITTGYTDGK

-227 AVYTVTAGTA
+227 AVYTVTAGTE

-253 SMIGCYLPSDK
+253 SMIGCYLPSDN

-436 LEQQTARQEEITD
+436 LEQQAARQEEITD

-598 GSYFCLSVTDEDPS
+598 GSYFCLSVTDENPS

-751 FDVLKESASGL
+751 FDVINESASGL

-920 IGNDTIDGTYVAD
+920 IGNDIIDGTYVAD

-986 MTPAFNSAKTGYT
+986 MTPAFNSAKTSYT

-1025 TVKTEIVKGVRKVT
+1025 TVKTEMVKGVKRVT

-1048 FNVYWEDN
+1048 FNVYWEDG
-1056 VDEAQVKITVT
+1056 VDEAQVKFVVT

-1077 LTIQRKEKVST
+1077 LTIQRKVKA
-1088 PTPTPTEVPEV
+1088 PTPTPTEIPEV

-1105 ISTATVFAP
+1105 VSTATVFAP

-1129 TVGSKLTPTIKL
+1129 TVGSSLTPTIKL
-1141 NARSI
+1141 NATSI
-1146 RLKKKQSTTKVQVSG
+1146 KLKVKQSTTKVQVSG

-1178 ATVASGGKITAKKV
+1178 ATVTSRGKITAKKT
-1192 GKAKITVILT
+1192 GKARIIITLA

-1224 GLKKRVSLKRKQKLT
+1224 GLKRSVVLKRRQKLT

-1253 TYKSSNKKVATVSS
+1253 TYKTSNKKVATVNSR
-1267 KGVITAKK
+1267 GVITAKK

-1287 KSYTVTVKVK
+1287 KTYTVTVKVK

>member
-1 MRRTGKWLA
+1 MRRMGKWLA
-10 VFLSVTMLAGTAP
+10 VLLSVTMLTGTAP
-23 VYGADISVESDFSS
+23 VYGADISVESEFSS
-37 ETTDEDVLTDELE
+37 GTTDGDVLSD
-50 GTETTNEPG
+50 EPG
-59 SGETV
+59 ETEV
-64 SDDQEIIEE
+64 PDESVNGDAVNDEQEIIEE

-80 FSADDLADDQEDN
+80 VSSDELTDGQDDC
-93 TEDVSIEDSDEDLA
+93 TGDVNIEDPDEDTA
-107 DIAVEDIQ
+107 EISFEDQ
-115 DAGESETKEYLKN
+115 QEVGAGETKEYLKD

-135 GVKDPLEIS
+135 GVKDPLEMT
-144 RREDLDATY
+144 RREDLDETY

-158 TVEIGSSYNST
+158 TVEIGSSYNSN
-169 GFYVTADIGA
+169 GFYVTADLGA

-193 LDGKTVE
+193 LDGKIVE
-200 NEIITTGYTDGK
+200 SEIITTGYTDGK
-212 RYNFSNIFTKDNGKR
+212 RYNFSNIFTKDNGKS
-227 AVYTVTAGTA
+227 AVYTVTAGTE

-253 SMIGCYLPSDK
+253 SMIGCYLPSDN

-275 SAGITRDYEVAVGQD
+275 STGITRDYEVAVGQD

-751 FDVLKESASGL
+751 FDVINESASGL

-920 IGNDTIDGTYVAD
+920 IGNDIIDGTYVAD

-986 MTPAFNSAKTGYT
+986 MTPAFNSAKTSYT

-1025 TVKTEIVKGVRKVT
+1025 TVKTEMVKGVKRVT

-1048 FNVYWEDN
+1048 FNVYWEDG
-1056 VDEAQVKITVT
+1056 VDEAQVKFVVT

-1077 LTIQRKEKVST
+1077 LTIQRKVKA
-1088 PTPTPTEVPEV
+1088 PTPTPTEIPEV

-1105 ISTATVFAP
+1105 VSTATVFAP

-1129 TVGSKLTPTIKL
+1129 TVGSSLTPTIKL
-1141 NARSI
+1141 NATSI
-1146 RLKKKQSTTKVQVSG
+1146 KLKVKQSTTKVQVSG

-1178 ATVASGGKITAKKV
+1178 ATVTSRGKITAKKT
-1192 GKAKITVILT
+1192 GKARIIITLA

-1224 GLKKRVSLKRKQKLT
+1224 GLKRSVVLKRRQKLT

-1253 TYKSSNKKVATVSS
+1253 TYKTSNKKVATVNSR
-1267 KGVITAKK
+1267 GVITAKK

-1287 KSYTVTVKVK
+1287 KTYTVTVKVK

>member
-1 MRRTGKWLA
+1 MACSPSVSDYAGGNSTGLWRGHIRRKCFSSEISGEDS
-10 VFLSVTMLAGTAP
+10 LSDDLGESKITEEP
-23 VYGADISVESDFSS
+23 ADENTEITEEADTDEDETEISVEDF
-37 ETTDEDVLTDELE
+37 
-50 GTETTNEPG
+50 
-59 SGETV
+59 
-64 SDDQEIIEE
+64 
-73 PDSDEVE
+73 
-80 FSADDLADDQEDN
+80 ADDQEEWS
-93 TEDVSIEDSDEDLA
+93 TEDTDENTAEVFFEDQQE
-107 DIAVEDIQ
+107 VG
-115 DAGESETKEYLKN
+115 AGETKEYLKD

-135 GVKDPLEIS
+135 GVKDPLEIT
-144 RREDLDATY
+144 RREDLDETY

-158 TVEIGSSYNST
+158 TVEIGSSYNSN
-169 GFYVTADIGA
+169 GFYVTADLGT

-275 SAGITRDYEVAVGQD
+275 SAGITRDYEVAVGQI

-807 YPGGIY
+807 Y
-813 MLTDTPGQTSG
+813 Q
-824 KAEEL
+824 
-829 FRPVSK
+829 
-835 QQEYCISPLC
+835 
-845 VDKDG
+845 
-850 TIYYKNDSC
+850 
-859 YLMAL
+859 
-864 ETNGAYLDSV
+864 
-874 TARPDTGSVNWD
+874 
-886 KRFQA
+886 
-891 SETEYTLRVAENAKN
+891 
-906 VTLSFKAP
+906 
-914 AGCTMK
+914 
-920 IGNDTIDGTYVAD
+920 
-933 VSSGKA
+933 
-939 EIKIAVVQ
+939 
-947 GTKSREYTFH
+947 
-957 LTKDHGNSSLTSMIV
+957 
-972 STSNTYGE
+972 
-980 VSHYLS
+980 
-986 MTPAFNSAKTGYT
+986 
-999 VEYLDSK
+999 
-1006 AENTQRFL
+1006 
-1014 RVYVEKAESDA
+1014 AES
-1025 TVKTEIVKGVRKVT
+1025 T
-1039 TTTSGNATR
+1039 
-1048 FNVYWEDN
+1048 
-1056 VDEAQVKITVT
+1056 
-1067 AKAGSKTEYL
+1067 
-1077 LTIQRKEKVST
+1077 
-1088 PTPTPTEVPEV
+1088 
-1099 FGPWQT
+1099 
-1105 ISTATVFAP
+1105 
-1114 EQQRRTSNKG
+1114 
-1124 RQETR
+1124 
-1129 TVGSKLTPTIKL
+1129 
-1141 NARSI
+1141 
-1146 RLKKKQSTTKVQVSG
+1146 
-1161 LAAGDR
+1161 
-1167 VQSWTTSNKKV
+1167 
-1178 ATVASGGKITAKKV
+1178 
-1192 GKAKITVILT
+1192 
-1202 SGKKAVVNVTVQ
+1202 
-1214 KTAVKTTKIS
+1214 
-1224 GLKKRVSLKRKQKLT
+1224 
-1239 LKPVISPITSVEKV
+1239 
-1253 TYKSSNKKVATVSS
+1253 
-1267 KGVITAKK
+1267 
-1275 KGTAKITVKSGK
+1275 
-1287 KSYTVTVKVK
+1287 

>member
-1 MRRTGKWLA
+1 MRRMGKWLA
-10 VFLSVTMLAGTAP
+10 VLLSVTMLTGTAP
-23 VYGADISVESDFSS
+23 VYGADISVESEFSS
-37 ETTDEDVLTDELE
+37 GTTDGDVLSD
-50 GTETTNEPG
+50 EPG
-59 SGETV
+59 ETEV
-64 SDDQEIIEE
+64 PDESVNGDAVNDEQEIIEE

-80 FSADDLADDQEDN
+80 VSSDELTDGQDDC
-93 TEDVSIEDSDEDLA
+93 TGDVNIEDPDEDTA
-107 DIAVEDIQ
+107 EISFEDQ
-115 DAGESETKEYLKN
+115 QEVGAGETKEYLKD

-135 GVKDPLEIS
+135 GVKDPLEMT
-144 RREDLDATY
+144 RREDLDETY

-158 TVEIGSSYNST
+158 TVEIGSSYNSN
-169 GFYVTADIGA
+169 GFYVTADLGA

-193 LDGKTVE
+193 LDGKIVE
-200 NEIITTGYTDGK
+200 SEIITTGYTDGK

-227 AVYTVTAGTA
+227 AVYTVTAGTE

-253 SMIGCYLPSDK
+253 SMIGCYLPSDN

-520 IVQTSERMS
+520 IIQTSERMS

-578 PITYKNGYIYTGTW
+578 PITYKDGYIYTGTW

-751 FDVLKESASGL
+751 FDVINESASGL

-920 IGNDTIDGTYVAD
+920 IGNDIIDGTYVAD

-986 MTPAFNSAKTGYT
+986 MTPAFNSAKTSYT

-1025 TVKTEIVKGVRKVT
+1025 TVKTEMVKGVKRVT

-1048 FNVYWEDN
+1048 FNVYWEDG
-1056 VDEAQVKITVT
+1056 VDEAQVKFVVT

-1077 LTIQRKEKVST
+1077 LTIQRKVKA
-1088 PTPTPTEVPEV
+1088 PTPTPTEIPEV

-1105 ISTATVFAP
+1105 VSTATVFAP

-1129 TVGSKLTPTIKL
+1129 TVGSSLTPTIKL
-1141 NARSI
+1141 NATSI
-1146 RLKKKQSTTKVQVSG
+1146 KLKVKQSTTKVQVSG

-1178 ATVASGGKITAKKV
+1178 ATVTSRGKITAKKT
-1192 GKAKITVILT
+1192 GKARIIITLA

-1224 GLKKRVSLKRKQKLT
+1224 GLKRSVVLKRRQKLT

-1253 TYKSSNKKVATVSS
+1253 TYKTSNKKVATVNSR
-1267 KGVITAKK
+1267 GVITAKK

-1287 KSYTVTVKVK
+1287 KTYTVTVKVK

>member
-1 MRRTGKWLA
+1 MRRMGKWLA
-10 VFLSVTMLAGTAP
+10 VLLSVTMLTGTAP
-23 VYGADISVESDFSS
+23 VYGADISVESEFSS
-37 ETTDEDVLTDELE
+37 GTTDGDVLSD
-50 GTETTNEPG
+50 EPG
-59 SGETV
+59 ETEV
-64 SDDQEIIEE
+64 PDESVNGDAVNDEQEIIEE

-80 FSADDLADDQEDN
+80 VSSDELTDGQDDC
-93 TEDVSIEDSDEDLA
+93 TGDVNIEDPDEDTA
-107 DIAVEDIQ
+107 EISFEDQ
-115 DAGESETKEYLKN
+115 QEVGAGETKEYLKD

-135 GVKDPLEIS
+135 GVKDPLEMT
-144 RREDLDATY
+144 RREDLDETY

-158 TVEIGSSYNST
+158 TVEIGSSYNSN
-169 GFYVTADIGA
+169 GFYVTADLGA

-193 LDGKTVE
+193 LDGKIVE
-200 NEIITTGYTDGK
+200 SEIITTGYTDGK

-227 AVYTVTAGTA
+227 AVYTVTAGTE

-598 GSYFCLSVTDEDPS
+598 GSYFCLSVTDENPS

-920 IGNDTIDGTYVAD
+920 IGNDIIDGTYVAD

-986 MTPAFNSAKTGYT
+986 MTPAFNSAKTSYT

-1025 TVKTEIVKGVRKVT
+1025 TVKTEMVKGVKRVT

-1048 FNVYWEDN
+1048 FNVYWEDG
-1056 VDEAQVKITVT
+1056 VDEAQVKFVVT

-1077 LTIQRKEKVST
+1077 LTIQRKVKA
-1088 PTPTPTEVPEV
+1088 PTPTPTEIPEV

-1105 ISTATVFAP
+1105 VSTATVFAP

-1129 TVGSKLTPTIKL
+1129 TVGSSLTPTIKL
-1141 NARSI
+1141 NATSI
-1146 RLKKKQSTTKVQVSG
+1146 KLKVKQSTTKVQVSG

-1178 ATVASGGKITAKKV
+1178 ATVTSRGKITAKKT
-1192 GKAKITVILT
+1192 GKARIIITLA

-1224 GLKKRVSLKRKQKLT
+1224 GLKRSVVLKRRQKLT

-1253 TYKSSNKKVATVSS
+1253 TYKTSNKKVATVNSR
-1267 KGVITAKK
+1267 GVITAKK

-1287 KSYTVTVKVK
+1287 KTYTVTVKVK

>member
-1 MRRTGKWLA
+1 MRRMGKWLA
-10 VFLSVTMLAGTAP
+10 VLLSVTMLTGTAP
-23 VYGADISVESDFSS
+23 VYGADISVESEFSS
-37 ETTDEDVLTDELE
+37 GTTDGDVLSD
-50 GTETTNEPG
+50 EPG
-59 SGETV
+59 ETEV
-64 SDDQEIIEE
+64 PDESVNGDAVNDEQEIIEE

-80 FSADDLADDQEDN
+80 VSSDELTDGQDDC
-93 TEDVSIEDSDEDLA
+93 TGDVNIEDPDEDTA
-107 DIAVEDIQ
+107 EISFEDQ
-115 DAGESETKEYLKN
+115 QEVGAGETKEYLKD

-135 GVKDPLEIS
+135 GVKDPLEMT
-144 RREDLDATY
+144 RREDLDETY

-158 TVEIGSSYNST
+158 TVEIGSSYNSN
-169 GFYVTADIGA
+169 GFYVTADLGA

-193 LDGKTVE
+193 LDGKIVE
-200 NEIITTGYTDGK
+200 SEIITTGYTDGK

-227 AVYTVTAGTA
+227 AVYTVTAGTE

-253 SMIGCYLPSDK
+253 SMIGCYLPSDN

-598 GSYFCLSVTDEDPS
+598 GSYFCLSVTDENPS

-1025 TVKTEIVKGVRKVT
+1025 TVKTEMVKGVKRVT

-1048 FNVYWEDN
+1048 FNVYWEDG
-1056 VDEAQVKITVT
+1056 VDEAQVKFVVT

-1077 LTIQRKEKVST
+1077 LTIQRKVKA
-1088 PTPTPTEVPEV
+1088 PTPTPTEIPEV

-1105 ISTATVFAP
+1105 VSTATVFAP

-1129 TVGSKLTPTIKL
+1129 TVGSGLTPTIKL
-1141 NARSI
+1141 NATSI
-1146 RLKKKQSTTKVQVSG
+1146 KLKVKQSTTKVQVSG

-1178 ATVASGGKITAKKV
+1178 ATVTSRGKITAKKT
-1192 GKAKITVILT
+1192 GKARIIITLA

-1224 GLKKRVSLKRKQKLT
+1224 GLKRSVVLKRRQKLT

-1253 TYKSSNKKVATVSS
+1253 TYKTSNKKVATVNSR
-1267 KGVITAKK
+1267 GVITAKK

-1287 KSYTVTVKVK
+1287 KTYTVTVKVK

>member
-10 VFLSVTMLAGTAP
+10 VLLSVTMLAGTAP

-37 ETTDEDVLTDELE
+37 EISGEDSLSDDLGESEITEEPADENTEITEEADTDEDE
-50 GTETTNEPG
+50 TEI
-59 SGETV
+59 S
-64 SDDQEIIEE
+64 
-73 PDSDEVE
+73 VE
-80 FSADDLADDQEDN
+80 DFADDQEEWS
-93 TEDVSIEDSDEDLA
+93 TEDTDENTAEVFFEDQQE
-107 DIAVEDIQ
+107 VG
-115 DAGESETKEYLKN
+115 AGETKEYLKD

-135 GVKDPLEIS
+135 GVKDPLEMT
-144 RREDLDATY
+144 RREDLDETY

-158 TVEIGSSYNST
+158 TVEIGSSYNSN
-169 GFYVTADIGA
+169 GFYVTADLGT

-751 FDVLKESASGL
+751 FDVLKESAS
-762 SLAYKVSIPGYP
+762 AVS
-774 QAAPILSTAYEN
+774 
-786 QDFDGD
+786 
-792 GKADGRVYL
+792 
-801 YFTYNA
+801 
-807 YPGGIY
+807 
-813 MLTDTPGQTSG
+813 
-824 KAEEL
+824 
-829 FRPVSK
+829 
-835 QQEYCISPLC
+835 
-845 VDKDG
+845 
-850 TIYYKNDSC
+850 
-859 YLMAL
+859 
-864 ETNGAYLDSV
+864 
-874 TARPDTGSVNWD
+874 
-886 KRFQA
+886 
-891 SETEYTLRVAENAKN
+891 YT
-906 VTLSFKAP
+906 
-914 AGCTMK
+914 
-920 IGNDTIDGTYVAD
+920 
-933 VSSGKA
+933 
-939 EIKIAVVQ
+939 
-947 GTKSREYTFH
+947 H
-957 LTKDHGNSSLTSMIV
+957 LTL
-972 STSNTYGE
+972 
-980 VSHYLS
+980 
-986 MTPAFNSAKTGYT
+986 P
-999 VEYLDSK
+999 
-1006 AENTQRFL
+1006 
-1014 RVYVEKAESDA
+1014 
-1025 TVKTEIVKGVRKVT
+1025 T
-1039 TTTSGNATR
+1039 T
-1048 FNVYWEDN
+1048 
-1056 VDEAQVKITVT
+1056 
-1067 AKAGSKTEYL
+1067 
-1077 LTIQRKEKVST
+1077 
-1088 PTPTPTEVPEV
+1088 
-1099 FGPWQT
+1099 
-1105 ISTATVFAP
+1105 
-1114 EQQRRTSNKG
+1114 
-1124 RQETR
+1124 
-1129 TVGSKLTPTIKL
+1129 
-1141 NARSI
+1141 
-1146 RLKKKQSTTKVQVSG
+1146 
-1161 LAAGDR
+1161 
-1167 VQSWTTSNKKV
+1167 
-1178 ATVASGGKITAKKV
+1178 
-1192 GKAKITVILT
+1192 
-1202 SGKKAVVNVTVQ
+1202 
-1214 KTAVKTTKIS
+1214 
-1224 GLKKRVSLKRKQKLT
+1224 
-1239 LKPVISPITSVEKV
+1239 
-1253 TYKSSNKKVATVSS
+1253 
-1267 KGVITAKK
+1267 
-1275 KGTAKITVKSGK
+1275 
-1287 KSYTVTVKVK
+1287 

>member
-10 VFLSVTMLAGTAP
+10 VLLSVTMLAGTAP

-37 ETTDEDVLTDELE
+37 EISGEDSLSDDLGESEITEEPADENTEITEEADTDEDE
-50 GTETTNEPG
+50 TEI
-59 SGETV
+59 S
-64 SDDQEIIEE
+64 
-73 PDSDEVE
+73 VE
-80 FSADDLADDQEDN
+80 DFADDQEEWS
-93 TEDVSIEDSDEDLA
+93 TEDTDENTAEVFFEDQQE
-107 DIAVEDIQ
+107 VG
-115 DAGESETKEYLKN
+115 AGETKEYLKD

-135 GVKDPLEIS
+135 GVKDPLEMT
-144 RREDLDATY
+144 RREDLDETY

-158 TVEIGSSYNST
+158 TVEIGSSYNSN
-169 GFYVTADIGA
+169 GFYVTADLGT

-612 KGNEIKYCTWKYD
+612 KGNEIK
-625 HKGGFY
+625 
-631 WAGAYASENY
+631 
-641 LVFGS
+641 
-646 DDGAGDAYTSILY
+646 
-659 SVNTHTGQLIDKRT
+659 
-673 DLIGDI
+673 
-679 RSTITY
+679 
-685 NNGYVYFTTKGG
+685 
-697 YLYRVAMNADGT
+697 
-709 FGAVAGYNLGGAAT
+709 
-723 STPVVYK
+723 
-730 NRIYVG
+730 
-736 VCGTGGQYNADGGHH
+736 
-751 FDVLKESASGL
+751 
-762 SLAYKVSIPGYP
+762 
-774 QAAPILSTAYEN
+774 
-786 QDFDGD
+786 
-792 GKADGRVYL
+792 
-801 YFTYNA
+801 
-807 YPGGIY
+807 
-813 MLTDTPGQTSG
+813 
-824 KAEEL
+824 
-829 FRPVSK
+829 
-835 QQEYCISPLC
+835 
-845 VDKDG
+845 
-850 TIYYKNDSC
+850 
-859 YLMAL
+859 
-864 ETNGAYLDSV
+864 
-874 TARPDTGSVNWD
+874 
-886 KRFQA
+886 
-891 SETEYTLRVAENAKN
+891 
-906 VTLSFKAP
+906 
-914 AGCTMK
+914 
-920 IGNDTIDGTYVAD
+920 
-933 VSSGKA
+933 
-939 EIKIAVVQ
+939 
-947 GTKSREYTFH
+947 
-957 LTKDHGNSSLTSMIV
+957 
-972 STSNTYGE
+972 
-980 VSHYLS
+980 
-986 MTPAFNSAKTGYT
+986 
-999 VEYLDSK
+999 
-1006 AENTQRFL
+1006 
-1014 RVYVEKAESDA
+1014 
-1025 TVKTEIVKGVRKVT
+1025 
-1039 TTTSGNATR
+1039 
-1048 FNVYWEDN
+1048 
-1056 VDEAQVKITVT
+1056 
-1067 AKAGSKTEYL
+1067 
-1077 LTIQRKEKVST
+1077 
-1088 PTPTPTEVPEV
+1088 
-1099 FGPWQT
+1099 
-1105 ISTATVFAP
+1105 
-1114 EQQRRTSNKG
+1114 
-1124 RQETR
+1124 
-1129 TVGSKLTPTIKL
+1129 
-1141 NARSI
+1141 
-1146 RLKKKQSTTKVQVSG
+1146 
-1161 LAAGDR
+1161 
-1167 VQSWTTSNKKV
+1167 
-1178 ATVASGGKITAKKV
+1178 
-1192 GKAKITVILT
+1192 
-1202 SGKKAVVNVTVQ
+1202 
-1214 KTAVKTTKIS
+1214 
-1224 GLKKRVSLKRKQKLT
+1224 
-1239 LKPVISPITSVEKV
+1239 
-1253 TYKSSNKKVATVSS
+1253 
-1267 KGVITAKK
+1267 
-1275 KGTAKITVKSGK
+1275 
-1287 KSYTVTVKVK
+1287 

>member
-1 MRRTGKWLA
+1 MRRMGKWLA
-10 VFLSVTMLAGTAP
+10 VLLSVTMLTGTAP
-23 VYGADISVESDFSS
+23 VYGADISVESEFSS
-37 ETTDEDVLTDELE
+37 GTTDGDVLSD
-50 GTETTNEPG
+50 EPG
-59 SGETV
+59 ETEV
-64 SDDQEIIEE
+64 PDESVNGDAVNDEQEIIEE

-80 FSADDLADDQEDN
+80 VSSDELTDGQDDC
-93 TEDVSIEDSDEDLA
+93 TGDVNIEDPDEDTA
-107 DIAVEDIQ
+107 EISFEDQ
-115 DAGESETKEYLKN
+115 QEVGAGETKEYLKD

-135 GVKDPLEIS
+135 GVKDPLEMT
-144 RREDLDATY
+144 RREDLDETY

-158 TVEIGSSYNST
+158 TVEIGSSYNSN
-169 GFYVTADIGA
+169 GFYVTADLGA

-193 LDGKTVE
+193 LDGKIVE
-200 NEIITTGYTDGK
+200 SEIITTGYTDGK

-227 AVYTVTAGTA
+227 AVYTVTAGTE

-253 SMIGCYLPSDK
+253 SMIGCYLPSDN

-598 GSYFCLSVTDEDPS
+598 GSYFCLSVTDENPS

-751 FDVLKESASGL
+751 FDVINESASGL

-786 QDFDGD
+786 QNFDGD

-920 IGNDTIDGTYVAD
+920 IGNDIIDGTYVAD

-986 MTPAFNSAKTGYT
+986 MTPAFNSAKTSYT

-1025 TVKTEIVKGVRKVT
+1025 TVKTEMVKGVKRVT

-1048 FNVYWEDN
+1048 FNVYWEDG
-1056 VDEAQVKITVT
+1056 VDEAQVKFVVT

-1077 LTIQRKEKVST
+1077 LTIQRKVKA
-1088 PTPTPTEVPEV
+1088 PTPTPTEIPEV

-1105 ISTATVFAP
+1105 VSTATVFAP

-1129 TVGSKLTPTIKL
+1129 TVGSSLTPTIKL
-1141 NARSI
+1141 NATSI
-1146 RLKKKQSTTKVQVSG
+1146 KLKVKQSTTKVQVSG

-1178 ATVASGGKITAKKV
+1178 ATVTSRGKITAKKT
-1192 GKAKITVILT
+1192 GKARIIITLA

-1224 GLKKRVSLKRKQKLT
+1224 GLKRSVVLKRRQKLT

-1253 TYKSSNKKVATVSS
+1253 TYKTSNKKVATVNSR
-1267 KGVITAKK
+1267 GVITAKK

-1287 KSYTVTVKVK
+1287 KTYTVTVKVK

>member
-1 MRRTGKWLA
+1 MRRMGKWLA
-10 VFLSVTMLAGTAP
+10 VLLSVTMLTGTAP
-23 VYGADISVESDFSS
+23 VYGADISVESEFSS
-37 ETTDEDVLTDELE
+37 GTTDGDVLSD
-50 GTETTNEPG
+50 EPG
-59 SGETV
+59 ETEV
-64 SDDQEIIEE
+64 PDESVNGDAVNDEQEIIEE

-80 FSADDLADDQEDN
+80 VSSDELTDGQDDC
-93 TEDVSIEDSDEDLA
+93 TGDVNIEDPDEDTA
-107 DIAVEDIQ
+107 EISFEDQ
-115 DAGESETKEYLKN
+115 QEVGAGETKEYLKD

-135 GVKDPLEIS
+135 GVKDPLEMT
-144 RREDLDATY
+144 RREDLDETY

-158 TVEIGSSYNST
+158 TVEIGSSYNSN
-169 GFYVTADIGA
+169 GFYVTADLGA

-193 LDGKTVE
+193 LDGKIVE
-200 NEIITTGYTDGK
+200 SEIITTGYTDGK

-685 NNGYVYFTTKGG
+685 NNGHVYFTTKGG

-1025 TVKTEIVKGVRKVT
+1025 TVKTEMVKGVKRVT

-1048 FNVYWEDN
+1048 FNVYWEDG
-1056 VDEAQVKITVT
+1056 VDEAQVKFVVT

-1077 LTIQRKEKVST
+1077 LTIQRKVKA
-1088 PTPTPTEVPEV
+1088 PTPTPTEIPEV

-1105 ISTATVFAP
+1105 VSTATVFAP

-1178 ATVASGGKITAKKV
+1178 ATVTSRGKITAKKT
-1192 GKAKITVILT
+1192 GKARIIITLA

-1224 GLKKRVSLKRKQKLT
+1224 GLKRSVVLKRRQKLT

-1253 TYKSSNKKVATVSS
+1253 TYKTSNKKVATVSS
-1267 KGVITAKK
+1267 RGVITAKK

-1287 KSYTVTVKVK
+1287 KTYTVTVKVK

>member
-10 VFLSVTMLAGTAP
+10 VLLSVTMLAGTAP

-37 ETTDEDVLTDELE
+37 EISGEDSLSDDLGESEITEEPADENTEITEEADTDEDE
-50 GTETTNEPG
+50 TEI
-59 SGETV
+59 S
-64 SDDQEIIEE
+64 
-73 PDSDEVE
+73 VE
-80 FSADDLADDQEDN
+80 DFADDQEEWS
-93 TEDVSIEDSDEDLA
+93 TEDTDENTAEVFFEDQQE
-107 DIAVEDIQ
+107 VG
-115 DAGESETKEYLKN
+115 AGETKEYLKD

-135 GVKDPLEIS
+135 GVKDPLEMT
-144 RREDLDATY
+144 RREDLDETY

-158 TVEIGSSYNST
+158 TVEIGSSYNSN
-169 GFYVTADIGA
+169 GFYVTADLGT

-801 YFTYNA
+801 Y
-807 YPGGIY
+807 
-813 MLTDTPGQTSG
+813 
-824 KAEEL
+824 
-829 FRPVSK
+829 
-835 QQEYCISPLC
+835 
-845 VDKDG
+845 
-850 TIYYKNDSC
+850 
-859 YLMAL
+859 
-864 ETNGAYLDSV
+864 
-874 TARPDTGSVNWD
+874 
-886 KRFQA
+886 
-891 SETEYTLRVAENAKN
+891 
-906 VTLSFKAP
+906 
-914 AGCTMK
+914 
-920 IGNDTIDGTYVAD
+920 
-933 VSSGKA
+933 
-939 EIKIAVVQ
+939 
-947 GTKSREYTFH
+947 
-957 LTKDHGNSSLTSMIV
+957 
-972 STSNTYGE
+972 
-980 VSHYLS
+980 
-986 MTPAFNSAKTGYT
+986 
-999 VEYLDSK
+999 
-1006 AENTQRFL
+1006 
-1014 RVYVEKAESDA
+1014 
-1025 TVKTEIVKGVRKVT
+1025 VKYR
-1039 TTTSGNATR
+1039 
-1048 FNVYWEDN
+1048 
-1056 VDEAQVKITVT
+1056 
-1067 AKAGSKTEYL
+1067 
-1077 LTIQRKEKVST
+1077 
-1088 PTPTPTEVPEV
+1088 
-1099 FGPWQT
+1099 
-1105 ISTATVFAP
+1105 
-1114 EQQRRTSNKG
+1114 
-1124 RQETR
+1124 
-1129 TVGSKLTPTIKL
+1129 
-1141 NARSI
+1141 
-1146 RLKKKQSTTKVQVSG
+1146 
-1161 LAAGDR
+1161 
-1167 VQSWTTSNKKV
+1167 
-1178 ATVASGGKITAKKV
+1178 
-1192 GKAKITVILT
+1192 
-1202 SGKKAVVNVTVQ
+1202 
-1214 KTAVKTTKIS
+1214 
-1224 GLKKRVSLKRKQKLT
+1224 
-1239 LKPVISPITSVEKV
+1239 
-1253 TYKSSNKKVATVSS
+1253 
-1267 KGVITAKK
+1267 
-1275 KGTAKITVKSGK
+1275 
-1287 KSYTVTVKVK
+1287 

>member
-1 MRRTGKWLA
+1 MRRMGKWLA
-10 VFLSVTMLAGTAP
+10 VLLSVTMLTGTAP
-23 VYGADISVESDFSS
+23 VYGADISVESEFSS
-37 ETTDEDVLTDELE
+37 GTTDGDVLSD
-50 GTETTNEPG
+50 EPG
-59 SGETV
+59 ETEV
-64 SDDQEIIEE
+64 PDESVNGDAVNDEQEIIEE

-80 FSADDLADDQEDN
+80 VSSDELTDGQDDC
-93 TEDVSIEDSDEDLA
+93 TGDVNIEDPDEDTA
-107 DIAVEDIQ
+107 EISFEDQ
-115 DAGESETKEYLKN
+115 QEVGAGETKEYLKD

-135 GVKDPLEIS
+135 GVKDPLEMT
-144 RREDLDATY
+144 RREDLDETY

-158 TVEIGSSYNST
+158 TVEIGSSYNSN
-169 GFYVTADIGA
+169 GFYVTADLGA

-193 LDGKTVE
+193 LDGKIVE
-200 NEIITTGYTDGK
+200 SEIITTGYTDGK

-227 AVYTVTAGTA
+227 AVYTVTAGTE

-253 SMIGCYLPSDK
+253 SMIGCYLPSDN

-598 GSYFCLSVTDEDPS
+598 GSYFCLSVTDENPS

-646 DDGAGDAYTSILY
+646 DDGAGNAYTSILY

-751 FDVLKESASGL
+751 FDVINESASGL

-920 IGNDTIDGTYVAD
+920 IGNDIIDGTYVAD

-986 MTPAFNSAKTGYT
+986 MTPAFNSAKTSYT

-1025 TVKTEIVKGVRKVT
+1025 TVKTEMVKGVKRVT

-1048 FNVYWEDN
+1048 FNVYWEDG
-1056 VDEAQVKITVT
+1056 VDEAQVKFVVT

-1077 LTIQRKEKVST
+1077 LTIQRKVKA
-1088 PTPTPTEVPEV
+1088 PTPTPTEIPEV

-1105 ISTATVFAP
+1105 VSTATVFAP

-1129 TVGSKLTPTIKL
+1129 TVGSSLTPTIKL
-1141 NARSI
+1141 NATSI
-1146 RLKKKQSTTKVQVSG
+1146 KLKVKQSTTKVQVSG

-1178 ATVASGGKITAKKV
+1178 ATVTSRGKITAKKT
-1192 GKAKITVILT
+1192 GKARIIITLA

-1224 GLKKRVSLKRKQKLT
+1224 GLKRSVVLKRRQKLT

-1253 TYKSSNKKVATVSS
+1253 TYKTSNKKVATVNSR
-1267 KGVITAKK
+1267 GVITAKK

-1287 KSYTVTVKVK
+1287 KTYTVTVKVK

>member
-1 MRRTGKWLA
+1 MRRMGKWLA
-10 VFLSVTMLAGTAP
+10 VLLSVTMLTGTAP
-23 VYGADISVESDFSS
+23 VYGADISVESEFSS
-37 ETTDEDVLTDELE
+37 GTTDGDVLSD
-50 GTETTNEPG
+50 EPG
-59 SGETV
+59 ETEV
-64 SDDQEIIEE
+64 PDESVNGDAVNDEQEIIEE

-80 FSADDLADDQEDN
+80 VSSDELTDGQDDC
-93 TEDVSIEDSDEDLA
+93 TGDVNIEDPDEDTA
-107 DIAVEDIQ
+107 EISFEDQ
-115 DAGESETKEYLKN
+115 QEVGAGETKEYLKD

-135 GVKDPLEIS
+135 GVKDPLEMT
-144 RREDLDATY
+144 RREDLDETY

-158 TVEIGSSYNST
+158 TVEIGSSYNSN
-169 GFYVTADIGA
+169 GFYVTADLGA

-193 LDGKTVE
+193 LDGKIVE
-200 NEIITTGYTDGK
+200 SEIITTGYTDGK

-227 AVYTVTAGTA
+227 AVYTVTAGTE

-253 SMIGCYLPSDK
+253 SMIGCYLPSDN

-1025 TVKTEIVKGVRKVT
+1025 TVKTEMVKGVKRVT

-1048 FNVYWEDN
+1048 FNVYWEDG
-1056 VDEAQVKITVT
+1056 VDEAQVKFVVT

-1077 LTIQRKEKVST
+1077 LTIQRKVKA
-1088 PTPTPTEVPEV
+1088 PTPTPTEIPEV

-1105 ISTATVFAP
+1105 VSTATVFAP

-1129 TVGSKLTPTIKL
+1129 TVGSGLTPTIKL
-1141 NARSI
+1141 NATSI
-1146 RLKKKQSTTKVQVSG
+1146 KLKVKQSTTKVQVSG

-1178 ATVASGGKITAKKV
+1178 ATVTSRGKITAKKT
-1192 GKAKITVILT
+1192 GKARIIITLA

-1224 GLKKRVSLKRKQKLT
+1224 GLKRSVVLKRRQKLT

-1253 TYKSSNKKVATVSS
+1253 TYKTSNKKVATVSS
-1267 KGVITAKK
+1267 RGVITAKK

-1287 KSYTVTVKVK
+1287 KTYTVTVKVK